1 MTRFNLALNSLKH
14 YKWLNLAILAG
25 VLLTSA
31 ILSGAL
37 VVGDS
42 VRASLAKNAEA
53 RISEANFALVGSDR
67 FFSMNLGESLKSEL
81 QTTVAPVL
89 QTVATV
95 ADPSGSRRANQVQVV
110 GAAPEFFELARGEA
124 TALGERDIA
133 INEALARRLDAEIG
147 DRIIASVEKP
157 SALSKD
163 APLSGASNEPEKIR
177 GKITHI
183 LDAEAFGRYNLNA
196 EQIPV
201 PSLFLPL
208 SKLQEILEKPDQA
221 NVLLFGGDV
230 SPTEAIDK
238 TWSLADAG
246 LTFEKIH
253 DGKTW
258 RLGTDRVF
266 LDPPIVKTLQSAWPE
281 NEGVLTYLVNK
292 IRSGEEQFTPYS
304 MVAGTD
310 ALFAVPLKRNEIA
323 ITDWLAED
331 LKLQDGDKLELD
343 FFVMGLGRKLEEKT
357 VKFTVRGP
365 DLLLSQ
371 SNIDRTWTPAFPGV
385 ADAEDNADWEPGM
398 PFYKEWLRK
407 KDEDFWDDHN
417 ATPKAFVSLE
427 SGQEM
432 WANRFG
438 NLTALHF
445 PAKSFA
451 SEEAFLIALREKLDL
466 ADFGILTRDL
476 AQEAENAVSNSYDF
490 GGLFAGMSFF
500 LIIAALIL
508 TALVFVFGIEQRRN
522 QIGLL
527 LALGLTKKATR
538 NVFLME
544 ATILA
549 VLGAALGLIAG
560 TIYTKIALWGL
571 GGAWQDAATGVE
583 FVYSAS
589 PVSLL
594 TAFFLTVLLAL
605 GVVWLS
611 TRSISK
617 IQPSQLI
624 SGAESAESANAQ
636 NRGSGIYPLWIAIGS
651 VVSGIVLL
659 NLTLSGPVMA
669 RQGAFF
675 GGGFL
680 LVLGGI
686 FLGLYLLNRVQ
697 RSQATLDSVS
707 ALGRTNAVRRKWR
720 SLSVIALMA
729 AGVFMVT
736 AINSLRLSGLRD
748 AGERDSGTGGF
759 AYLGESTLPIYED
772 LNTDKGR
779 EVFGIEAL
787 EGAPN
792 DFQMVQ
798 FRVSDGDDASCL
810 NLNRAQNPRVLGVN
824 PSELASREAFF
835 FTAGSGWELL
845 NEKIPDFPVVNDGQ
859 PGFEPIVPGILDQS
873 TAQYAL
879 GVKIGDRLSYPAPG
893 GGRFHIQVAGFI
905 DNSIFQGSVLIAENH
920 FIEFFP
926 DTGGYQ
932 FFLMDQT
939 DQESGQRHRENLTR
953 QLSDQGLELIPTWQ
967 RLNDFNAVQ
976 NTYLSI
982 FSTLGGLGLLLGTV
996 GLGVVV
1002 SRNILERRG
1011 QMGLLEAIGFT
1022 KAKLG
1027 QLVVSE
1033 HWFLHVFG
1041 VVLGILAGI
1050 IAVLPTLASRSTD
1063 FPVNTLVI
1071 LNLLILGGGLLF
1083 CWLAARWM
1091 VRERLIEAL
1100 RHE

>member
-1 MTRFNLALNSLKH
+1 MTRFKLALNSLKH
-14 YKWLNLAILAG
+14 YKWLNLAILTG

-53 RISEANFALVGSDR
+53 RISKANFALVGSDR
-67 FFSMNLGESLKSEL
+67 FFTTGLGEKLAQEL
-81 QTTVAPVL
+81 DSPVASVL

-110 GAAPEFFELARGEA
+110 GVSPNFFELARGEV
-124 TALGERDIA
+124 TPLEDRDIA
-133 INEALARRLDAEIG
+133 INEALARRLDASIG

-157 SALSKD
+157 TALSKD
-163 APLSGASNEPEKIR
+163 APLSGASNQPEKIR
-177 GKITHI
+177 GKISRI

-201 PSLFLPL
+201 PSLFLPIN
-208 SKLQEILEKPDQA
+208 KLQDILETPDQA
-221 NVLLFGGDV
+221 NVLLFGGDQ
-230 SPTEAIDK
+230 SPADAISK
-238 TWSLADAG
+238 SWSLADAG
-246 LTFEKIH
+246 LTFSKIH
-253 DGKTW
+253 EGKTW
-258 RLGTDRVF
+258 QLGTSRVF
-266 LDPPIVKTLQSAWPE
+266 LDPPIVETIQSAWPE
-281 NEGVLTYLVNK
+281 NQGVITYLINK
-292 IRSGEEQFTPYS
+292 IRVGEEKFAPYS

-331 LKLQDGDKLELD
+331 LALQDGDKLELD
-343 FFVMGLGRKLEEKT
+343 FYVMGLGRKLEEKT

-365 DLLLSQ
+365 DLQLAQ
-371 SNIDRTWTPAFPGV
+371 PNIDRNWTPAFPGV
-385 ADAEDNADWEPGM
+385 VDAEDNADWEPGM
-398 PFYKEWLRK
+398 PFFKEWLRK
-407 KDEDFWDDHN
+407 KDEDYWDDHN
-417 ATPKAFVSLE
+417 ATPKAFVSLA

-438 NLTALHF
+438 NLTSLHF
-445 PAKSFA
+445 PADSFE
-451 SEEAFLIALREKLDL
+451 SEEAFQTALRQKLEL

-476 AQEAENAVSNSYDF
+476 SEEARNAVSNSYDF

-527 LALGLTKKATR
+527 LALGQTKKSTR
-538 NVFLME
+538 DVFLTE
-544 ATILA
+544 ATILS
-549 VLGAALGLIAG
+549 VIGAGLGLIAG
-560 TIYTKIALWGL
+560 IVYTKIALWGL
-571 GGAWQDAATGVE
+571 GGAWQDAATGIE

-589 PVSLL
+589 PLSLII
-594 TAFFLTVLLAL
+594 AWFATVLLAL

-617 IQPSQLI
+617 VQPSQLI
-624 SGAESAESANAQ
+624 SGAESSESGNTR
-636 NRGSGIYPLWIAIGS
+636 NRGSGMLPLWIAIGC
-651 VVSGIVLL
+651 VVSGIILL

-686 FLGLYLLNRVQ
+686 FLGLFILNRVQ
-697 RSQATLDSVS
+697 RSQATLDSVA

-720 SLSVIALMA
+720 SLSVMALMA

-736 AINSLRLSGLRD
+736 AINSLRLSGMRD

-759 AYLGESTLPIYED
+759 AFLGESTLPVYED
-772 LNTDKGR
+772 LNSDEGR
-779 EVFGIEAL
+779 KVFGIEAL
-787 EGAPN
+787 SGAPD

-798 FRVSDGDDASCL
+798 FRVSNGDDASCL

-824 PSELASREAFF
+824 PSQLAEREAFF
-835 FTAGSGWELL
+835 FTAGEGWDLL
-845 NEKIPDFPVVNDGQ
+845 NETIPELPVVKNEK
-859 PGFEPIVPGILDQS
+859 PGFEAIVPGILDQS

-893 GGRFHIQVAGFI
+893 GGEFHIQVAGFI
-905 DNSIFQGSVLIAENH
+905 DNSIFQGSVIIAEKS

-932 FFLMDQT
+932 FFLMDEA
-939 DQESGQRHRENLTR
+939 DQESGERHRENLTR

-1041 VVLGILAGI
+1041 VILGILAGI
-1050 IAVLPTLASRSTD
+1050 IAVIPTLTTRSSD
-1063 FPVNTLVI
+1063 FPINTLVV
-1071 LNLLILGGGLLF
+1071 LNALILGGGLLF